1 MDVIG
6 AERDVARLRALLTE
20 AERRLSRARRQSPGD
35 ATVQEVTRAAR
46 DHVIRRLAALRAEVG
61 GG

>member
-46 DHVIRRLAALRAEVG
+46 DHVIRRLAALRAEVDG
-61 GG
+61 G